1 MQKILCNKTV
11 QRDYISAR
19 TTANEQSVREF
30 FIFLQSLQ
38 KILISAPALVVAV
51 LLFAFPA
58 TVTAQTVIDVA
69 AEGDVPN
76 LLDRTTPID
85 RSLSGNIL
93 TTRYALEI
101 HNGGT
106 ETAIIRLKTEE
117 AARVGILVVL
127 QQGELEEQL
136 IQSRPRFRDIESMSS
151 QNQQL
156 ASRPISVAANE
167 TVGLAI
173 TARTARDDMP
183 FPITLTSEAAFVAN
197 KVDIAATHG
206 VYFGAALFVVAM
218 ASGFAILLR
227 SRIIMFFAL
236 YTGTLVLLNLH
247 TYGYAGGILPE
258 FAQTYHDAIKRMLRQ
273 FWVLFYFLFAA
284 NFTQAAKNAPRIYR
298 FGIAVAIAA
307 FINGIVGI
315 TIAPPVS
322 AVLMVILGGAFLITT
337 GVLVGNAVRQR
348 VIGARLFLIG
358 FLILLSY
365 AFLTIRAGFP
375 DMAEHND
382 LIDAIALSLLV
393 VDSLVF
399 AAAIITQVKGIM
411 NERDAARD
419 AELAASMDRAEAAD
433 RLAQAYVDRDEARE
447 KIIQSRQQLAETRHD
462 LRQPLVGLRS
472 ALSGID
478 PENHELRR
486 AVGASV
492 DYIDALLKG
501 TMFGGGDQKDKQNRG
516 AQKTGT
522 TGVKLAQHFATLNQM
537 FGAEAAASGNALE
550 FADTDTELVASPV
563 ALLRILSNLI
573 DNAIQY
579 APGTPINITSGQDG
593 TTAWIEVCDGGNGI
607 PETGT
612 PESPE
617 RDTGL
622 DRGYGLNIVRAIAAK
637 ENFELDYLG
646 DQNGARWRL
655 ANIPVLRSGKTT
667 APD

>member
-1 MQKILCNKTV
+1 M
-11 QRDYISAR
+11 
-19 TTANEQSVREF
+19 REF
-30 FIFLQSLQ
+30 FSFLRSLQ
-38 KILISAPALVVAV
+38 KILILAPTLLVTM
-51 LLFAFPA
+51 LLLAFPA
-58 TVTAQTVIDVA
+58 TVTAQTVIDL
-69 AEGDVPN
+69 AEERDVPN
-76 LLDRTTPID
+76 LLDRTAPID
-85 RSLSGNIL
+85 RSLSGDIE
-93 TTRYALEI
+93 TARYVLEI
-101 HNGGT
+101 HNSGA

-117 AARVGILVVL
+117 AARVGIAVEL
-127 QQGELEEQL
+127 QQSGLDEQL

-167 TVGLAI
+167 TVNLNI
-173 TARTARDDMP
+173 TARAARNDTP

-227 SRIIMFFAL
+227 SRIILFFAL

-247 TYGYAGGILPE
+247 TYGYAVNYLPE
-258 FAQTYHDAIKRMLRQ
+258 FVQTYHDAIKRMLRQ

-284 NFTQAAKNAPRIYR
+284 NFAQAAQNAPRIYR

-307 FINGIVGI
+307 FINGILGI

-322 AVLMVILGGAFLITT
+322 AILMVILGGVFLITT

-365 AFLTIRAGFP
+365 TFLTIRAGFP

-411 NERDAARD
+411 NDRDAARD
-419 AELAASMDRAEAAD
+419 AELAASTDRAEAAD

-447 KIIQSRQQLAETRHD
+447 KIIESRQQLAETRHD

-478 PENHELRR
+478 AENHELRR

-501 TMFGGGDQKDKQNRG
+501 TMFGGGDQKDKHSG
-516 AQKTGT
+516 SVQKPGT
-522 TGVKLAQHFATLNQM
+522 AGLKLAQHFATLNQM
-537 FGAEAAASGNALE
+537 FGAEAAASGNKLE
-550 FADTDTELVASPV
+550 FADTDTELMASPV

-579 APGTPINITSGQDG
+579 APGTPISITTGEDH
-593 TTAWIEVCDGGNGI
+593 TTAWIEICDGGSGI
-607 PETGT
+607 PETGA

-622 DRGYGLNIVRAIAAK
+622 ERGYGLNIVRAIAAK
-637 ENFELDYLG
+637 EDFELEYLG
-646 DQNGARWRL
+646 DQSGARWRL
-655 ANIPVLRSGKTT
+655 ANIPILRTG
-667 APD
+667 

>member
-1 MQKILCNKTV
+1 MQKILCNKTAH
-11 QRDYISAR
+11 RDYISAR

-30 FIFLQSLQ
+30 FSFLQSLQ
-38 KILISAPALVVAV
+38 KNLVFAPTLIVIALF
-51 LLFAFPA
+51 LTFPT
-58 TVTAQTVIDVA
+58 TVTAQTVVDLA

-85 RSLSGNIL
+85 RSLSGDIE
-93 TTRYALEI
+93 TARYALEI

-106 ETAIIRLKTEE
+106 KTAIIRLKTEE

-127 QQGELEEQL
+127 QQSGLEEQL
-136 IQSRPRFRDIESMSS
+136 IQSRPRFRDIESLSS

-167 TVGLAI
+167 TVSLTI
-173 TARTARDDMP
+173 TARTARDDTP
-183 FPITLTSEAAFVAN
+183 FPITLTSETAFVAN
-197 KVDIAATHG
+197 KVGIAATHG
-206 VYFGAALFVVAM
+206 IYFGAAMFVVAM

-247 TYGYAGGILPE
+247 TYGYVVNYLPE
-258 FAQTYHDAIKRMLRQ
+258 FFQTYHDAIKRMLRQ
-273 FWVLFYFLFAA
+273 FWILFYFLFAA
-284 NFTQAAKNAPRIYR
+284 NFTQAAKNAPRVYR
-298 FGIAVAIAA
+298 FGIAVAIAG
-307 FINGIVGI
+307 FINGIIGI

-322 AVLMVILGGAFLITT
+322 AVLMVILGAAFLITT
-337 GVLVGNAVRQR
+337 GIVVGSAVRQR

-399 AAAIITQVKGIM
+399 AAAIITQVKGIL
-411 NERDAARD
+411 NDRDAARD

-433 RLAQAYVDRDEARE
+433 RLAQAYVDRDDARE

-501 TMFGGGDQKDKQNRG
+501 TMFGGDQKDKHSG
-516 AQKTGT
+516 GVQKSGT
-522 TGVKLAQHFATLNQM
+522 AGLKLAQHFATLNQM
-537 FGAEAAASGNALE
+537 FGAEAAASGNVLE
-550 FADTDTELVASPV
+550 FADSDTELMASPV

-579 APGTPINITSGQDG
+579 APGTPISITTGEDH
-593 TTAWIEVCDGGNGI
+593 TTAWIEICDGGSGM
-607 PETGT
+607 PETGAS
-612 PESPE
+612 ESPE

-622 DRGYGLNIVRAIAAK
+622 ERGYGLNIVRAIAAK
-637 ENFELDYLG
+637 EDFELEYLG

-655 ANIPVLRSGKTT
+655 ANIPILRPG
-667 APD
+667 

>member
-1 MQKILCNKTV
+1 M
-11 QRDYISAR
+11 
-19 TTANEQSVREF
+19 
-30 FIFLQSLQ
+30 
-38 KILISAPALVVAV
+38 

-58 TVTAQTVIDVA
+58 SGSAQAVIDLG
-69 AEGDVPN
+69 AEREVPN
-76 LLDRTTPID
+76 LLDRTAPID
-85 RSLSGNIL
+85 RSLSGDIV
-93 TTRYALEI
+93 TAKYALEI
-101 HNGGT
+101 HNSGT

-127 QQGELEEQL
+127 RQGELEEQL
-136 IQSRPRFRDIESMSS
+136 IQSRPRFRDIESLSS

-156 ASRPISVAANE
+156 ASRPISVAASE
-167 TVGLAI
+167 TLTLDI
-173 TARTARDDMP
+173 TARAARGDTP
-183 FPITLTSEAAFVAN
+183 FPITLISEADFVTS
-197 KVDIAATHG
+197 KVEIASTHG
-206 VYFGAALFVVAM
+206 VYFGAALFVVAI
-218 ASGFAILLR
+218 ASGFAMLLR

-247 TYGYAGGILPE
+247 TYGYAASYLPE
-258 FAQTYHDAIKRMLRQ
+258 FVQTYHDAIKRMLRQ

-284 NFTQAAKNAPRIYR
+284 NFTQAAKNAPRVYR

-307 FINGIVGI
+307 FINGIIGI
-315 TIAPPVS
+315 TIAPPIS

-365 AFLTIRAGFP
+365 AFVTIRAGFP

-382 LIDAIALSLLV
+382 LVDAIALGLLV

-399 AAAIITQVKGIM
+399 AAAIIAQVKGIM

-419 AELAASMDRAEAAD
+419 AELAASMERAAAAD

-478 PENHELRR
+478 PENQELRR

-501 TMFGGGDQKDKQNRG
+501 TMFGSSDQSDKHRSSV
-516 AQKTGT
+516 QKTETSGL
-522 TGVKLAQHFATLNQM
+522 KLAQHFATLKQM
-537 FGAEAAASGNALE
+537 FGAEAAASGNKLE
-550 FADTDTELVASPV
+550 FAETDSKVMASPV

-579 APGTPINITSGQDG
+579 APGTLINISTGEDG
-593 TTAWIEVCDGGNGI
+593 GSAWIEICDGGDGI
-607 PETGT
+607 PETGA

-622 DRGYGLNIVRAIAAK
+622 ERGYGLNIVRAIAAK
-637 ENFELDYLG
+637 EGFELEYLG
-646 DQNGARWRL
+646 DQNGARWRV
-655 ANIPVLRSGKTT
+655 ANIPVLRSQKST

>member
-1 MQKILCNKTV
+1 MSLLALPASLN
-11 QRDYISAR
+11 A
-19 TTANEQSVREF
+19 QSV
-30 FIFLQSLQ
+30 
-38 KILISAPALVVAV
+38 
-51 LLFAFPA
+51 
-58 TVTAQTVIDVA
+58 IDL
-69 AEGDVPN
+69 AEERDVPN
-76 LLDRTTPID
+76 LLDRAAPID
-85 RSLSGNIL
+85 RSSSGDIE
-93 TTRYALEI
+93 TARYALEI
-101 HNGGT
+101 HNSGT

-127 QQGELEEQL
+127 QQSGLEEQL
-136 IQSRPRFRDIESMSS
+136 IQSRPRFRDIESLSS

-156 ASRPISVAANE
+156 ASRPISLAANE
-167 TVGLAI
+167 TVSLVI
-173 TARTARDDMP
+173 TARAARDDTP

-206 VYFGAALFVVAM
+206 IYFGAAMFVVAM

-247 TYGYAGGILPE
+247 TYGYAVNYLPE

-307 FINGIVGI
+307 FINAIIGI

-322 AVLMVILGGAFLITT
+322 AILMVVLGGAFLITT
-337 GVLVGNAVRQR
+337 GVLVGNAIRQR

-365 AFLTIRAGFP
+365 ALLTIRAGFP
-375 DMAEHND
+375 DMAAHND
-382 LIDAIALSLLV
+382 LVDAIALSLLV

-399 AAAIITQVKGIM
+399 AAAIIAQVKGIM
-411 NERDAARD
+411 NDRDAARD
-419 AELAASMDRAEAAD
+419 AELAASMERAEAAD

-501 TMFGGGDQKDKQNRG
+501 TMFGASDQKDKRSDSV
-516 AQKTGT
+516 QKSGT
-522 TGVKLAQHFATLNQM
+522 AGLKLAQHFTTLKQM
-537 FGAEAAASGNALE
+537 FGTEAAAAGNELE
-550 FADTDTELVASPV
+550 FAATDAELMASPV

-579 APGTPINITSGQDG
+579 APGTLISVTTGQDG
-593 TTAWIEVCDGGNGI
+593 ATAWIEICDGGGGI
-607 PETGT
+607 PETGAA
-612 PESPE
+612 ESPE
-617 RDTGL
+617 RETGL
-622 DRGYGLNIVRAIAAK
+622 ERGYGLNIVRAIAAK
-637 ENFELDYLG
+637 EDFELEYLG

-655 ANIPVLRSGKTT
+655 ANIPVLRPGEAAT
-667 APD
+667 AT